1 MKKIL
6 ILLLLFT
13 PNFLLANELE
23 KILND
28 ANKYTV
34 KIYNSTDTPFIEDN
48 YQPAAGSGFLI
59 DKVNGLIV
67 TNAHVASYSPS
78 LNRVNFKYSDPIK
91 SKQVYIDPEIDLAF
105 LKIDPKDIPKN
116 AIEAKLQCK
125 NDYKQGSGVVAFGH
139 PAGKDFT
146 ITRGIISAIRYETD
160 FFEAIQTDA
169 AINRGNSG
177 GPLINISTGEI
188 IGISSFGVEEN
199 QGLNFALPSYS
210 VCKVIELFKNKK
222 DPSPLDLKVIF
233 SNNKEQGKFLR
244 ISEIIKTEDNPLRVG
259 GEITEIDGKKVEN
272 PTQLSN
278 ETRGKTNITLKLIR
292 ENKTIELKLS
302 PKPKGSVTERVGLIF
317 SNVIIGD
324 KGTSTSLDINQ
335 RMNNPQGNL
344 VVQNLR
350 SGPASG
356 KLRKF
361 DVIQYI
367 DGKEFKTIQSLHDY
381 LKDKKE
387 IEIFFRR
394 PSLNEERKINFTD
407 YFDKIEVKDIK
418 ILKLIF
424 ILLGQ
429 IEFGLEILG
438 QFF

>member
-6 ILLLLFT
+6 ILLLILN

-34 KIYNSTDTPFIEDN
+34 KIYNSTDTPFIEDS
-48 YQPAAGSGFLI
+48 YSPSAGSGFLI
-59 DKVNGLIV
+59 DKTSGLIV

-105 LKIDPKDIPKN
+105 LQIDPKDIPKT

-146 ITRGIISAIRYETD
+146 ITRGIISAVRYETD

-210 VCKVIELFKNKK
+210 VCKIIELFKNKK

-233 SNNKEQGKFLR
+233 SNNKEQGKFLK
-244 ISEIIKTEDNPLRVG
+244 ISEILKSESNPLKVG
-259 GEITEIDGKKVEN
+259 DEIIEIDGKKVEN

-292 ENKTIELKLS
+292 ENKTIELKLN

-317 SNVIIGD
+317 SNVIIGE
-324 KGTSTSLDINQ
+324 KGSSTNLDINQ

-361 DVIQYI
+361 DVIQYV

-418 ILKLIF
+418 ILKF
-424 ILLGQ
+424 
-429 IEFGLEILG
+429 E
-438 QFF
+438 

>member
-1 MKKIL
+1 MIRFIIPL
-6 ILLLLFT
+6 I
-13 PNFLLANELE
+13 FLLITSAKANELE
-23 KILND
+23 RILD
-28 ANKYTV
+28 QANKYTV
-34 KIYNSTDTPFIEDN
+34 KIYNSTDTPFIEDS
-48 YQPAAGSGFLI
+48 YSPSAGSGFLI
-59 DKVNGLIV
+59 DKTNGLIV

-105 LKIDPKDIPKN
+105 LKIDPKDIPKT

-125 NDYKQGSGVVAFGH
+125 NDYKPGSGVVAFGH

-146 ITRGIISAIRYETD
+146 ITRGIISAVRYETD

-210 VCKVIELFKNKK
+210 VCKIIELFKNKK

-244 ISEIIKTEDNPLRVG
+244 ISEILKSENNPLRVG
-259 GEITEIDGKKVEN
+259 DEIIEIDGKKVEN

-317 SNVIIGD
+317 SNVIIGE
-324 KGTSTSLDINQ
+324 KGSSTNLDINQ

-367 DGKEFKTIQSLHDY
+367 DGKEFKTIQSLHNY

-418 ILKLIF
+418 ILKF
-424 ILLGQ
+424 
-429 IEFGLEILG
+429 E
-438 QFF
+438 

>member
-6 ILLLLFT
+6 ILLLLFN
-13 PNFLLANELE
+13 PNLLLANELE

-34 KIYNSTDTPFIEDN
+34 KISNSTDTPFIEDN
-48 YQPAAGSGFLI
+48 YSPSSGSGFLI
-59 DKVNGLIV
+59 DKANGLIV

-105 LKIDPKDIPKN
+105 LKIDPKDIPKT

-188 IGISSFGVEEN
+188 IGISSFGVEDN

-210 VCKVIELFKNKK
+210 VCKIIELFKNKK

-233 SNNKEQGKFLR
+233 SNNKEQGKFLK
-244 ISEIIKTEDNPLRVG
+244 ISEIIKTENNPLRVG
-259 GEITEIDGKKVEN
+259 DEIIEIDGKKVEN

-278 ETRGKTNITLKLIR
+278 ETRGKANITLKLIR

-394 PSLNEERKINFTD
+394 PNLNEERKINFID

-418 ILKLIF
+418 ILKF
-424 ILLGQ
+424 
-429 IEFGLEILG
+429 E
-438 QFF
+438 

>member
-6 ILLLLFT
+6 ILLLLFN
-13 PNFLLANELE
+13 PNLLLANELE

-34 KIYNSTDTPFIEDN
+34 KIYNSTDTPFIEDS
-48 YQPAAGSGFLI
+48 YSPAAGSGFLI
-59 DKVNGLIV
+59 DKANGLIV

-105 LKIDPKDIPKN
+105 LKIDPKDIPKT

-188 IGISSFGVEEN
+188 IGISSFGVEDN

-233 SNNKEQGKFLR
+233 SNNKEQGKFLK
-244 ISEIIKTEDNPLRVG
+244 ISEIIKTENNPLRVG
-259 GEITEIDGKKVEN
+259 DEIIEIDGKKVEN

-278 ETRGKTNITLKLIR
+278 ETRGKANITLKLIR

-394 PSLNEERKINFTD
+394 PNLNEERKINFTD

-418 ILKLIF
+418 ILKF
-424 ILLGQ
+424 
-429 IEFGLEILG
+429 E
-438 QFF
+438 

>member
-6 ILLLLFT
+6 ILLLLFN
-13 PNFLLANELE
+13 PNLLLANELE

-34 KIYNSTDTPFIEDN
+34 KISNSTDTPFIEDN
-48 YQPAAGSGFLI
+48 YSPSSGSGFLI
-59 DKVNGLIV
+59 DKANGLIV

-105 LKIDPKDIPKN
+105 LKIDPKDIPKT

-188 IGISSFGVEEN
+188 IGISSFGVEDN

-210 VCKVIELFKNKK
+210 VCKIIELFKNKK

-233 SNNKEQGKFLR
+233 SNNKEQGKFLK
-244 ISEIIKTEDNPLRVG
+244 ISEIIKTENNPLRVG
-259 GEITEIDGKKVEN
+259 DEIIEIDGKKVEN

-278 ETRGKTNITLKLIR
+278 ETRGKANITLKLIR
-292 ENKTIELKLS
+292 ENKTIELKLN

-394 PSLNEERKINFTD
+394 PNLNEERKINFTD

-418 ILKLIF
+418 ILKF
-424 ILLGQ
+424 
-429 IEFGLEILG
+429 E
-438 QFF
+438 

>member
-6 ILLLLFT
+6 ILLLILN

-23 KILND
+23 KILKD

-34 KIYNSTDTPFIEDN
+34 KIYNSTDTPFIEDS
-48 YQPAAGSGFLI
+48 YSPSAGSGFLI
-59 DKVNGLIV
+59 DKTNGLIV

-105 LKIDPKDIPKN
+105 LKIDPKDIPKT

-146 ITRGIISAIRYETD
+146 ITRGIISAVRYETD

-210 VCKVIELFKNKK
+210 VCKIIELFKNKK

-233 SNNKEQGKFLR
+233 SNNKEQGKFLK
-244 ISEIIKTEDNPLRVG
+244 ISELLKSENNPLKVG
-259 GEITEIDGKKVEN
+259 DEIIEIDGKKVEN

-317 SNVIIGD
+317 SNVIIGE
-324 KGTSTSLDINQ
+324 KGSSTNLDINQ

-418 ILKLIF
+418 ILKF
-424 ILLGQ
+424 
-429 IEFGLEILG
+429 E
-438 QFF
+438 

>member
-6 ILLLLFT
+6 ILLLLFN
-13 PNFLLANELE
+13 PNLLLANELE

-34 KIYNSTDTPFIEDN
+34 KIYNSTDTPFIEDS
-48 YQPAAGSGFLI
+48 YSPAAGSGFLI
-59 DKVNGLIV
+59 DKANGLIV

-105 LKIDPKDIPKN
+105 LKIDPKDIPKT

-188 IGISSFGVEEN
+188 IGISSFGVEDN

-210 VCKVIELFKNKK
+210 VCKIIELFKNKK

-233 SNNKEQGKFLR
+233 SNNKEQGKFLK
-244 ISEIIKTEDNPLRVG
+244 ISEIIKSENNPLRVG
-259 GEITEIDGKKVEN
+259 DEIIEIDGKKVEN

-394 PSLNEERKINFTD
+394 PNLNEERKINFTD

-418 ILKLIF
+418 ILKF
-424 ILLGQ
+424 
-429 IEFGLEILG
+429 E
-438 QFF
+438 

>member
-6 ILLLLFT
+6 ILLLILN
-13 PNFLLANELE
+13 PNLLLANELE

-34 KIYNSTDTPFIEDN
+34 KISNSTDTPFIEDN
-48 YQPAAGSGFLI
+48 YSPSSGSGFLI
-59 DKVNGLIV
+59 DKANGLIV

-105 LKIDPKDIPKN
+105 LKIDPKDIPKT

-188 IGISSFGVEEN
+188 IGISSFGVEDN

-210 VCKVIELFKNKK
+210 VCKIIELFKNKK

-233 SNNKEQGKFLR
+233 SNNKEQGKFLK
-244 ISEIIKTEDNPLRVG
+244 ISEIIKTENNPLRVG
-259 GEITEIDGKKVEN
+259 DEIIEIDGKKVEN

-278 ETRGKTNITLKLIR
+278 ETRGKANITLKLIR

-418 ILKLIF
+418 ILKF
-424 ILLGQ
+424 
-429 IEFGLEILG
+429 E
-438 QFF
+438 

>member
-1 MKKIL
+1 MIRFIIPL
-6 ILLLLFT
+6 I
-13 PNFLLANELE
+13 FLLITSAKANELE
-23 KILND
+23 RILD
-28 ANKYTV
+28 QANKYTV
-34 KIYNSTDTPFIEDN
+34 KIYNSTDTPFIEDS
-48 YQPAAGSGFLI
+48 YSPSAGSGFLI
-59 DKVNGLIV
+59 DKTNGLIV

-105 LKIDPKDIPKN
+105 LKIDPKDIPKT

-146 ITRGIISAIRYETD
+146 ITRGSITAVSYETD

-188 IGISSFGVEEN
+188 IGISSFGVEDN

-210 VCKVIELFKNKK
+210 VCKIIELFKNKK

-244 ISEIIKTEDNPLRVG
+244 ISELLKSENNLLKVGDEII
-259 GEITEIDGKKVEN
+259 EIDGKKVEN

-317 SNVIIGD
+317 SNVIIGE
-324 KGTSTSLDINQ
+324 KGSSTNLDINQ

-367 DGKEFKTIQSLHDY
+367 DGKEFKTIQSLHNY

-418 ILKLIF
+418 ILKF
-424 ILLGQ
+424 
-429 IEFGLEILG
+429 E
-438 QFF
+438 

>member
-1 MKKIL
+1 MIKFIIPL
-6 ILLLLFT
+6 I
-13 PNFLLANELE
+13 FLLITSAKSNELE

-34 KIYNSTDTPFIEDN
+34 KISNSTDTPFIEDN
-48 YQPAAGSGFLI
+48 YSPSSGSGFLI
-59 DKVNGLIV
+59 DKTNGLIV

-105 LKIDPKDIPKN
+105 LKIDPKDIPKT

-188 IGISSFGVEEN
+188 IGISSFGVEDN

-210 VCKVIELFKNKK
+210 VCKIIELFKNKK

-233 SNNKEQGKFLR
+233 SNNKEQGKFLK
-244 ISEIIKTEDNPLRVG
+244 ISEIIKTENNPLRVG
-259 GEITEIDGKKVEN
+259 DEIIEIDGKKVEN

-278 ETRGKTNITLKLIR
+278 ETRGKANITLKLIR

-381 LKDKKE
+381 LKDKK
-387 IEIFFRR
+387 
-394 PSLNEERKINFTD
+394 
-407 YFDKIEVKDIK
+407 
-418 ILKLIF
+418 
-424 ILLGQ
+424 
-429 IEFGLEILG
+429 
-438 QFF
+438 

>member
-1 MKKIL
+1 MIKFIIPL
-6 ILLLLFT
+6 I
-13 PNFLLANELE
+13 FLLITSAKANELE

-34 KIYNSTDTPFIEDN
+34 KIYNSTDTPFIEDS
-48 YQPAAGSGFLI
+48 YSPAAGSGFLI
-59 DKVNGLIV
+59 DKANGLIV

-105 LKIDPKDIPKN
+105 LKIDPKDIPKT

-188 IGISSFGVEEN
+188 IGISSFGVEDN

-210 VCKVIELFKNKK
+210 VCKIIELFKNKK

-233 SNNKEQGKFLR
+233 SNNKEQGKFLK
-244 ISEIIKTEDNPLRVG
+244 ISEIIKTENNPLRVG
-259 GEITEIDGKKVEN
+259 DEIIEIDGKKVEN

-278 ETRGKTNITLKLIR
+278 ETRGKANITLKLIR

-418 ILKLIF
+418 ILKF
-424 ILLGQ
+424 
-429 IEFGLEILG
+429 E
-438 QFF
+438 

>member
-6 ILLLLFT
+6 ILLLLFN
-13 PNFLLANELE
+13 PNLLLANELE

-34 KIYNSTDTPFIEDN
+34 KISNSTDTPFIEDN
-48 YQPAAGSGFLI
+48 YQPASGSGFLI
-59 DKVNGLIV
+59 DKANGLIV

-146 ITRGIISAIRYETD
+146 ITRGIISAVRYETD

-210 VCKVIELFKNKK
+210 VCKIIELFKNKK

-244 ISEIIKTEDNPLRVG
+244 ISEILKSESNPLKVG
-259 GEITEIDGKKVEN
+259 DEIIEIDGKKVEN

-292 ENKTIELKLS
+292 ENKTIELKLN

-317 SNVIIGD
+317 SNVIIGE
-324 KGTSTSLDINQ
+324 KGSSTSLDINQ

-394 PSLNEERKINFTD
+394 PNLNEERKVNFTD

-418 ILKLIF
+418 ILKF
-424 ILLGQ
+424 
-429 IEFGLEILG
+429 E
-438 QFF
+438 